1 MNILQEMIDEVRPYY
16 ENQDNGHDWSH
27 IKRVLKTL
35 DLMAQK
41 NEGNAEI
48 LNYSGLLHDIV
59 NIPKNHPDRKRASEL
74 ASMKAEKL
82 LQKYQVDSKII
93 SQVSLAILE
102 HSYSKGSTPSSPE
115 AACLQDADR
124 LDAIGAIGI
133 LRCASVAQKMNALY
147 YHVDDPWA
155 QNRKRDDSKFMLD
168 HYFEKLLKLP
178 HLMNTKTGIKL
189 AKSRVKFMEIFLKQL
204 RGEIDL

>member
-35 DLMAQK
+35 DLMAKK

-59 NIPKNHPDRKRASEL
+59 NIPKNHPDRKRASEF
-74 ASMKAEKL
+74 ASIKAEKL

-93 SQVSLAILE
+93 SQVSLTILE
-102 HSYSKGSTPSSPE
+102 HSYSKGFAPSTPE

-124 LDAIGAIGI
+124 LDAIGAIGV

-147 YHVDDPWA
+147 YHVEDPWA

-168 HYFEKLLKLP
+168 HYFEKLLQLP

-204 RGEIDL
+204 RCEIDL